1 MNLTLKIFLS
11 HSKNKKKKIE
21 MKVIYKQVLHF
32 LSVMK
37 FLLSIL
43 STIPGS
49 VKKFQYTKL
58 DICKEQIR
66 TSNVSYQVIVELF
79 FVDCTP

>member
-1 MNLTLKIFLS
+1 MNLTLEIFLS
-11 HSKNKKKKIE
+11 HSQKKQKKIE
-21 MKVIYKQVLHF
+21 MKVMYKQVLHF
-32 LSVMK
+32 LSMMK

-49 VKKFQYTKL
+49 VSKFQYTKL